1 MFRCRN
7 CHKRFYSSGSAE
19 PGARQA
25 DQSKQTHRHPKL
37 MNARS
42 KKRMVRRLIV
52 ISIFILAFL
61 VFWLF
66 LRYLTTDRSASQDS
80 GTVGIPSTS
89 FLS

>member
-1 MFRCRN
+1 
-7 CHKRFYSSGSAE
+7 
-19 PGARQA
+19 
-25 DQSKQTHRHPKL
+25 